1 MKNSRFVYSLF
12 TSFFLAS
19 LLVSCGGSET
29 KKPDNQ
35 ANSPSI
41 HTLIFIDKT
50 ASVDVQKPF
59 VEQKYKQALTSII
72 EENFRKSGDTFEIYY
87 IHENTSKARTLSLV
101 CRTEMEDTEGVNATD
116 LEAIKTSYDLSIR
129 KERNYVLQQS
139 FNRLKTQNN
148 DASNLETNI
157 TASIPVI
164 AKVAEIPGNVKVYYL
179 SDMVESVKKGR
190 DFQIRPPKDDTEA
203 EEWAKI
209 DADKL
214 KNFQLNGPDISMIL
228 PFEPTSSSK
237 ENNPTVTH
245 YWQKLFESLGA
256 MSVTE
261 M

>member
-1 MKNSRFVYSLF
+1 MKNSNFVYLIA
-12 TSFFLAS
+12 TSFFLSSA
-19 LLVSCGGSET
+19 LFSCGGKEAPKT
-29 KKPDNQ
+29 DNQ

-59 VEQKYKQALTSII
+59 VAQKYQQALTSII
-72 EENFRKSGDTFEIYY
+72 EQNFRKAGDTFQIYY
-87 IHENTSKARTLSLV
+87 IHENTSKARTLSLI

-129 KERNYVLQQS
+129 KERNFVTQQS
-139 FNRLKTQNN
+139 LNRLKAQNDN
-148 DASNLETNI
+148 ASNLETNI

-164 AKVAEIPGNVKVYYL
+164 AKLAENPGDIRVYYL
-179 SDMVESVKKGR
+179 SDMVESVKNGR
-190 DFQIRPPKDDTEA
+190 DFQIRPPKDDAQA
-203 EEWAKI
+203 EEWATA
-209 DADKL
+209 DAEKL
-214 KNFQLNGPDISMIL
+214 KKYSLSGPEISMIL

-245 YWQKLFESLGA
+245 YWQKLFESLGV

>member
-1 MKNSRFVYSLF
+1 MKKSNFAYIIA
-12 TSFFLAS
+12 TSFFLCPV
-19 LLVSCGGSET
+19 LFSCGDKEAQKT
-29 KKPDNQ
+29 ENQ

-59 VEQKYKQALTSII
+59 IAQKYQQALTSII
-72 EENFRKSGDTFEIYY
+72 EQNFRKAGDTFQIYY

-129 KERNYVLQQS
+129 KERNFVTQQALS
-139 FNRLKTQNN
+139 RLKAQNDN
-148 DASNLETNI
+148 ASNLETNI

-164 AKVAEIPGNVKVYYL
+164 AKLAENPGDVRVYYL
-179 SDMVESVKKGR
+179 SDMVESVKNGR
-190 DFQIRPPKDDTEA
+190 DFQVRPPKDDAEA
-203 EEWAKI
+203 EAWASA
-209 DADKL
+209 DAAKL
-214 KNFQLNGPDISMIL
+214 KSYQLSGPEISMIL

-245 YWQKLFESLGA
+245 YWQKLFESLGV
-256 MSVTE
+256 MSVNE

>member
-1 MKNSRFVYSLF
+1 MKKSNFAYLIA
-12 TSFFLAS
+12 TSFFLVS
-19 LLVSCGGSET
+19 VLFSCGGKDT
-29 KKPDNQ
+29 QKTDNQ

-59 VEQKYKQALTSII
+59 IAQKYQQALTSII
-72 EENFRKSGDTFEIYY
+72 EQNFRKAGDTYQIYY

-116 LEAIKTSYDLSIR
+116 LEAIKTAYDLSIR
-129 KERNYVLQQS
+129 KERNFVIQQS
-139 FNRLKTQNN
+139 LNRLKAQNDN
-148 DASNLETNI
+148 ASNLETNI

-164 AKVAEIPGNVKVYYL
+164 AKLSETPGNVKVYYL
-179 SDMVESVKKGR
+179 SDMVESVKNGR
-190 DFQIRPPKDDTEA
+190 DFQIRPPKDDAQA
-203 EEWAKI
+203 EEWATA
-209 DADKL
+209 DAEKL
-214 KNFQLNGPDISMIL
+214 KNYSLNSPEISMIL

-245 YWQKLFESLGA
+245 YWQKLFESLGV
-256 MSVTE
+256 MNLTE